1 MINKFI
7 FGFGL
12 KKCSFISTISKKT
25 IKQLTMSNLSNK
37 RINIYFIT
45 IVITLG
51 GLLFGYD
58 TGVINGT
65 QFYFSKYF
73 ELTGALKGFIVSSA
87 LLGALVGAAFS
98 GVISKSIGRK
108 NSLIIAAILFSIS
121 AWGSGLPS
129 ILPES
134 ISLMVFFR
142 ILGGIAIGM
151 ASMNAPM
158 YIAEIAPAEKRGTLV
173 TYYQLA
179 VVIGFFVVFLVTYFI
194 GNGMS
199 DSENISTGWR
209 YMFWSE
215 LIPAMLF
222 LGFLFMVPKSPRWL
236 MLKGREEEAMNIL
249 TRIHGEDVA
258 SKEIIEIKENLQ
270 NEGKNKKTSIFTKS
284 LLTIIIIGTILSVLQ
299 QFTGINAVLY
309 YGADIFEQA
318 LGFGKED
325 VLLQQILLATVN
337 LVFTFVAMFTVD
349 KLGRKPLLIIG
360 GFGML
365 LGFLM
370 MGFTLYFSD
379 YSQLNSAGLPALS
392 SSEGIIS
399 LIGILIFIGSFA
411 MSMGP
416 IVWVLLAEMF
426 PNRIRSIAMSIA
438 VAGQWLANYFVSQTF
453 PMIVESDANKL
464 QIDGGIWNNSLPYFL
479 FSGFIVIIIIFVWK
493 YIPETKG
500 KTLEEMETLFEKS

>member
-1 MINKFI
+1 M
-7 FGFGL
+7 G
-12 KKCSFISTISKKT
+12 KKSTAK
-25 IKQLTMSNLSNK
+25 
-37 RINIYFIT
+37 INIYFIT

-87 LLGALVGAAFS
+87 LLGALAGAAS
-98 GVISKSIGRK
+98 AGLISKAIGRK
-108 NSLIIAAILFSIS
+108 NSLIISAVLFSIS

-129 ILPES
+129 MLPES
-134 ISLMVFFR
+134 TTLLVIFR
-142 ILGGIAIGM
+142 LIGGIAIGI

-158 YIAEIAPAEKRGTLV
+158 YIAEIAPAKNRGILV
-173 TYYQLA
+173 TFYQLA

-194 GNGMS
+194 GS
-199 DSENISTGWR
+199 DLSESENIAFGWR
-209 YMFWSE
+209 NMFWSE
-215 LIPAMLF
+215 LVPAMLF
-222 LGFLFMVPKSPRWL
+222 LVLLFFVPKSPRWL
-236 MLKGREEEAMNIL
+236 MIKGREEEAENIL
-249 TRIHGEDVA
+249 TRIHGA
-258 SKEIIEIKENLQ
+258 EIAVKEIKEIRDNIKA
-270 NEGKNKKTSIFTKS
+270 ESTKKKASIFNKS
-284 LLTIIIIGTILSVLQ
+284 MLPIVVIGTVLSVLQ

-318 LGFGKED
+318 LGFGQDD

-337 LVFTFVAMFTVD
+337 LLFTFIAMFTVD

-365 LGFLM
+365 VGFLM

-379 YSQLNSAGLPALS
+379 YAGVNSAGLPTIS
-392 SSEGIIS
+392 TTEGIVS

-416 IVWVLLAEMF
+416 IVWVLLSEIF
-426 PNRIRSIAMSIA
+426 PNKIRSAAMA
-438 VAGQWLANYFVSQTF
+438 VAVAAQWLANYFVSQTF
-453 PMIVESDANKL
+453 PMVVESDANRL
-464 QIDGGIWNNSLPYFL
+464 IMNGGTWNNALPYFL
-479 FSGFIVIIIIFVWK
+479 FSVFIVIIILFVYK

-500 KTLEEMETLFEKS
+500 KTLEEMEALFERK